1 MARPN
6 LFGSL
11 VDRVTVT
18 IYSVDEEWYRQ
29 LRDLISDSRE
39 DSASYCRRVLRS
51 HVRAHQRRKLRA
63 AVKHIRRK

>member
-6 LFGSL
+6 LFGTL

-18 IYSVDEEWYRQ
+18 IYSVDDEWYRV
-29 LRDLISDSRE
+29 LRELISNSRE

-51 HVRAHQRRKLRA
+51 HVRQQLRRGLR
-63 AVKHIRRK
+63 KSQTRGK